1 MADFLLWAGGSY
13 LLFSLLAPG
22 ATLTQANRLVLTLGG
37 ALIGLLG
44 APLALQLGN
53 PAHTADLI
61 PRLVSILL
69 TFALLLIP
77 ALAVLDGPQRPRLS
91 AADGFLLGFLPGFGF
106 DALAAFLRVAAGQE
120 ATFSWLPPATLAG
133 WAGYGYWCGLITLA
147 WTAAYRLS
155 QLEGHAQ
162 FWSLTALL
170 WATFDRLAA
179 SGPPSWLLPYVRL
192 TFEGRLFPCVTL
204 VLLFYLAYREDHWVR
219 RSPGMRQLENL
230 AQLRVPSLGQAGA
243 GGLLA
248 RERARGLRRQLFL
261 ERTEQLERGRTSMG
275 EIPTAY
281 TRNPFFL
288 DPIGW
293 GLRLLSLALAAF
305 LLLDP
310 IGKLS
315 LPLALAASALILAQF
330 LRATALDLGDAN
342 SEVATLA
349 QAVALNGG
357 LAAALFALCFSSF
370 TLGFPPMTAFGA
382 LEKGFGPGT
391 LAGVALALALLAAS
405 LQDPSRREWQLLL
418 EPGQR
423 RVSAV
428 HRGLTVLFT
437 VLLAVA
443 GAWLYGP
450 WQASLQGVLAGK
462 GQPGLLVHFTA
473 VLSLGCLLALAASL
487 LGRGAGL
494 LEEALERRG

>member
-13 LLFSLLAPG
+13 LLFALLAPG
-22 ATLTQANRLVLTLGG
+22 ATLTLSNRLVLTLGG

-53 PAHTADLI
+53 PAHTAELI

-69 TFALLLIP
+69 TFGLLLIP
-77 ALAVLDGPQRPRLS
+77 ALALLDGPQRPRLS

-106 DALAAFLRVAAGQE
+106 DSLAAFLRLSAGQE
-120 ATFSWLPPATLAG
+120 ATLGWLPPATLVG

-155 QLEGHAQ
+155 LLEGHAQ

-170 WATFDRLAA
+170 WATLDRLAA
-179 SGPPSWLLPYVRL
+179 SGPPGWLVPYVRF

-204 VLLFYLAYREDHWVR
+204 VLLFYLAWREDQWVR

-230 AQLRVPSLGQAGA
+230 TQLRVPSLAQAGP
-243 GGLLA
+243 GGFWA
-248 RERARGLRRQLFL
+248 REKALGLRRQLFL

-281 TRNPFFL
+281 TRNPFFP
-288 DPIGW
+288 DPVGW
-293 GLRLLSLALAAF
+293 GLRLGSLGLAVF

-315 LPLALAASALILAQF
+315 LPLALAASALILAQY

-349 QAVALNGG
+349 QSVGLNGG
-357 LAAALFALCFSSF
+357 LAASLFVLCFSSF
-370 TLGFPPMTAFGA
+370 TLGFPPLTAFGMA
-382 LEKGFGPGT
+382 PGFSSGS
-391 LAGVALALALLAAS
+391 LAGVALALALLATS
-405 LQDPSRREWQLLL
+405 LQDPSRREWELLL

-428 HRGLTVLFT
+428 HRALTVLFT

-450 WQASLQGVLAGK
+450 WQSSLQGLLAGK

-473 VLSLGCLLALAASL
+473 VLSLGCLLALAAYL

-494 LEEALERRG
+494 LEEGLERRA